1 LANKGR
7 DSSELLR
14 EASEQVKRAGWHI
27 VNLDCVVFAERPKI
41 LPHREKIREKIAEIL
56 GVNIELVWLKGKT
69 GEGVGPVGQ
78 EQAISAECI
87 AMIER

>member
-1 LANKGR
+1 M
-7 DSSELLR
+7 
-14 EASEQVKRAGWHI
+14 
-27 VNLDCVVFAERPKI
+27 NLDCVVFAERPKI